1 MANYGFVPKDQI
13 ILENTTQFSMEGTL
27 AIANKTSSSGR
38 IAALM
43 SGNQELPPQPS
54 VMISE
59 MDKKANYGPPPSAPS
74 QMTTE
79 GNNAANSNL
88 VSGQVVV
95 QQKPSVSGGPVPME
109 IESAIASGS
118 SGTTNV
124 QVQQTVTLT
133 KDGKKR
139 IQPQF
144 LRG

>member
-1 MANYGFVPKDQI
+1 VPKDPI
-13 ILENTTQFSMEGTL
+13 ILENTTQLAMEGTL

-54 VMISE
+54 ATIPE
-59 MDKKANYGPPPSAPS
+59 MDKKTNFGSPPSAPS

-79 GNNAANSNL
+79 GNNAIKPSL

-95 QQKPSVSGGPVPME
+95 QQKPGVSGGPIPME
-109 IESAIASGS
+109 IENALASGS
-118 SGTTNV
+118 SGSTTV
-124 QVQQTVTLT
+124 PVQQTVTLT